1 MANYFGGI
9 EAGGTKFV
17 CAVGNGPDKIIA
29 EARFPTTTPAAT
41 FQKVIAFFQG
51 YKETLGLSAIGI
63 GSFGP
68 LDLNP
73 QSPTYGYITKTT
85 KPGWSDTVVA
95 NTIQKALDLPV
106 VFETDVN
113 AAAYGEHCWGA
124 AKGLSDF
131 IYLTIGTGIGG
142 GLMTSGQL
150 VHGLVHPE
158 MGHIR
163 LPHNLAADPFPGI
176 CTFHGDCFE
185 GLASGPAIG
194 KRWDLPA
201 EKLPPDHPAW
211 PLEANYIAHALTD
224 FICTLSPQRIVMG
237 GGVMEQAH
245 LFPMV
250 RRSVKELLNGYIRSA
265 AVLDEIDAYIVPPAL
280 GKQAGVLGA
289 IGLAAALV
297 QND

>member
-1 MANYFGGI
+1 MGNLYGGI

-17 CAVGNGPDKIIA
+17 CAVGSGPDEIAA
-29 EARFPTTTPAAT
+29 EARFPTTTPTAT

-51 YKETLGLSAIGI
+51 YKQTLGLSAIGI

-73 QSPTYGYITKTT
+73 QSPTYGSITKTT
-85 KPGWSDTVVA
+85 KSGWSDTVVA
-95 NTIQKALDLPV
+95 GTIQEALALPV

-150 VHGLVHPE
+150 VHGLIHPE

-163 LPHNLAADPFPGI
+163 LPHDFAIDPFPGL
-176 CTFHGDCFE
+176 CSFHGDCFE
-185 GLASGPAIG
+185 GLASGPAVG
-194 KRWDLPA
+194 KRWGVPA

-211 PLEANYIAHALTD
+211 PLEATYIAHALAD

-250 RRSVKELLNGYIRSA
+250 RRSVTELLNGYIRSK
-265 AVLDEIDAYIVPPAL
+265 VILEEIESFIVPPAL

-289 IGLAAALV
+289 IGLAKNLAERG
-297 QND
+297 

>member
-1 MANYFGGI
+1 MGNYYGGI
-9 EAGGTKFV
+9 EAGGTKFI
-17 CAVGNGPDKIIA
+17 CAVGSGPDEIVA
-29 EARFPTTTPAAT
+29 ETRIPTTTPADT
-41 FQKVIAFFQG
+41 FQKVIDFFQG
-51 YKETLGLSAIGI
+51 YKRSLGLSAIGI

-73 QSPTYGYITKTT
+73 QSASYGFITKTT
-85 KPGWSDTVVA
+85 KPGWSDTDFA
-95 NTIQKALDLPV
+95 GPIQKALDLPV

-124 AKGLSDF
+124 ANGLTDF

-163 LPHNLAADPFPGI
+163 LPHDIQTDPFPGM
-176 CTFHGDCFE
+176 CPFHGDCFE
-185 GLASGPAIG
+185 GLASGPALG
-194 KRWDLPA
+194 LRWGVSA

-211 PLEANYIAHALTD
+211 SLEAGYIAKALSD

-237 GGVMEQAH
+237 GGVMQQAH

-250 RRSVKELLNGYIRSA
+250 RRSVLELLNGYIRSA
-265 AVLDEIDAYIVPPAL
+265 AILDEIDTYIVPPAL

-289 IGLAAALV
+289 IGLAKNLE
-297 QND
+297 

>member
-1 MANYFGGI
+1 MGNYYGGI
-9 EAGGTKFV
+9 EAGGTKFI
-17 CAVGNGPDKIIA
+17 CAVGSGPDEIVA
-29 EARFPTTTPAAT
+29 ETRIPTTTPAET
-41 FQKVIAFFQG
+41 FQKVIDFFQG
-51 YKETLGLSAIGI
+51 YKQSLGLSAIGI

-73 QSPTYGYITKTT
+73 RSASFGFITKTT
-85 KPGWSDTVVA
+85 KAGWSDTDFA
-95 NTIQKALDLPV
+95 GPIQKALDLPV

-124 AKGLSDF
+124 ANGLTDF

-163 LPHNLAADPFPGI
+163 LPHDSQMDPFPGM
-176 CTFHGDCFE
+176 CPFHRDCFE
-185 GLASGPAIG
+185 GLASGPALG
-194 KRWDLPA
+194 LRWGVSA

-211 PLEANYIAHALTD
+211 PLEAVYIAQAISD

-237 GGVMEQAH
+237 GGVMQQAH

-250 RRSVKELLNGYIRSA
+250 RRSVLELLNGYIRSA
-265 AVLDEIDAYIVPPAL
+265 AILDEIDAYIVPPAL

-289 IGLAAALV
+289 IGLAKNLE
-297 QND
+297 

>member
-1 MANYFGGI
+1 MGKYYGGI
-9 EAGGTKFV
+9 EAGGTKFI
-17 CAVGNGPDKIIA
+17 CAVGSGPEDIID
-29 EARFPTTTPAAT
+29 EVRIPTTTPAAT

-51 YKETLGLSAIGI
+51 YKQSLGLPAIGI

-73 QSPTYGYITKTT
+73 LSATYGSIAKTT
-85 KPGWSDTVVA
+85 KPGWSDTVFA
-95 NTIQKALDLPV
+95 GTIQKALDLPV
-106 VFETDVN
+106 IFETDVN
-113 AAAYGEHCWGA
+113 AAAYGEYCWGA

-163 LPHNLAADPFPGI
+163 LPHDLVADPFAGI

-185 GLASGPAIG
+185 GLASGPAVG
-194 KRWDLPA
+194 KRWGISA

-211 PLEANYIAHALTD
+211 PLEALYIAHALTD

-237 GGVMEQAH
+237 GGVMEQTH
-245 LFPMV
+245 LFFLV
-250 RRSVKELLNGYIRSA
+250 RRSVKELLNGYIRSPA
-265 AVLDEIDAYIVPPAL
+265 ILDEIDTYIVPPGL
-280 GKQAGVLGA
+280 GTRAGVLGA
-289 IGLAAALV
+289 IALAQQHA
-297 QND
+297 